1 MENEGKFKEMSIS
14 NFEYVL
20 TQIFAKKKEEWYY
33 LQYILNYNY
42 MGVTVWESWRQM
54 QDANE
59 QYEERQ
65 RKKKE
70 DADLKEFE
78 RNKWLNN
85 PEFQK
90 WQAEKMAGE
99 TTRNMTAEEL
109 NQTYDDFDRLLW
121 NSETPIDM
129 NDIDPEVKALLNRR
143 KQRQEQRQKWITNPP
158 TIPKL
163 ALISDPVVTAE
174 PELQDSANL
183 PKHSVDENLS
193 SQETQSDRIVSK
205 KKMELSKKL
214 LWPKKYN
221 TFISF
226 IKEQYPDD
234 KLTNT
239 KIVQK
244 VTDLQKEYNT
254 SHTDKPLIPDGVMWS
269 KTYNAII
276 NPIS

>member
-59 QYEERQ
+59 KYEERQ

-70 DADLKEFE
+70 DADLRKFKREQE
-78 RNKWLNN
+78 LNN
-85 PEFQK
+85 PEFKK
-90 WQAEKMAGE
+90 WQKENE
-99 TTRNMTAEEL
+99 ELTRNITAEEL
-109 NQTYDDFDRLLW
+109 NQTYEDYDRLLW
-121 NSETPIDM
+121 KPETPVDI
-129 NDIDPEVKALLNRR
+129 NDVDLEVKAILERER
-143 KQRQEQRQKWITNPP
+143 KKQAWIRDQLSNSE
-158 TIPKL
+158 L
-163 ALISDPVVTAE
+163 ARTSDPVVTTE
-174 PELQDSANL
+174 SGSQDSADL

-193 SQETQSDRIVSK
+193 SQETRSDQIVSK

-226 IKEQYPDD
+226 LKEQYPDD

-239 KIVQK
+239 KIIQK

>member
-1 MENEGKFKEMSIS
+1 MSIS

-33 LQYILNYNY
+33 LRYILNYNY

-78 RNKWLNN
+78 RNKRLNDS
-85 PEFQK
+85 EFQK

-99 TTRNMTAEEL
+99 TTRNITAEEL
-109 NQTYDDFDRLLW
+109 NQTYDDFDHLLW
-121 NSETPIDM
+121 NPETPVDI
-129 NDIDPEVKALLNRR
+129 NDVDLEVKAILEREHK
-143 KQRQEQRQKWITNPP
+143 KQAWIRDQLSNSE
-158 TIPKL
+158 L
-163 ALISDPVVTAE
+163 ARTSDPVVTTE
-174 PELQDSANL
+174 SGSQDSANL

-221 TFISF
+221 IFISSL
-226 IKEQYPDD
+226 KEQYPDD

-276 NPIS
+276 HPIS

>member
-33 LQYILNYNY
+33 LRYILNYNY
-42 MGVTVWESWRQM
+42 MGVTIWESWRQM

-59 QYEERQ
+59 KYEERQ

-70 DADLKEFE
+70 DADLRKFKREQE
-78 RNKWLNN
+78 LNN
-85 PEFQK
+85 PEFKK
-90 WQAEKMAGE
+90 WQKENE
-99 TTRNMTAEEL
+99 EPTRNITAEEL
-109 NQTYDDFDRLLW
+109 NQTYEDYDRLLW
-121 NSETPIDM
+121 KPETPVDI
-129 NDIDPEVKALLNRR
+129 NDVDLEVKAILERER
-143 KQRQEQRQKWITNPP
+143 KKQAWIRDQLSNSE
-158 TIPKL
+158 L
-163 ALISDPVVTAE
+163 ARTSDPVVTTE
-174 PELQDSANL
+174 SGSQDSADL

-193 SQETQSDRIVSK
+193 SQETRSDQIVSK

-226 IKEQYPDD
+226 LKEQYPDD

-239 KIVQK
+239 KIIQK